1 MSDEST
7 NGRRFSTILGD
18 KVRYAPTRE
27 QYQKSEYIQ
36 HGSYNMRLFL
46 AFFGITSA
54 RWDRLIKKNR
64 QAVRKD
70 TNE

>member
-1 MSDEST
+1 MPDEGT
-7 NGRRFSTILGD
+7 NGRRFSAILGD

-36 HGSYNMRLFL
+36 HGSYNMRLLL

-54 RWDRLIKKNR
+54 RWDRLVKKNR
-64 QAVRKD
+64 AKKNTD
-70 TNE
+70 E